1 MGEVIFRRGK
11 GSLPILFLH
20 NLEAIPEILTE
31 GNLIVFILY
40 TVPISALNWCT
51 KFFIFIVTVDML
63 DPKSAILSFFFLFL
77 VLPCVIPCLP
87 VDFLNKLLGFHLDLI
102 ILFEQISCI
111 VFKAV
116 ALGMAISMGVNIL
129 HFESNI

>member
-77 VLPCVIPCLP
+77 VSHNFI
-87 VDFLNKLLGFHLDLI
+87 KI
-102 ILFEQISCI
+102 
-111 VFKAV
+111 
-116 ALGMAISMGVNIL
+116 
-129 HFESNI
+129 